1 MTATIEP
8 GSLDQRLMGRR
19 VTVHRMKRFLRVLA
33 VVGGLAGLAWAM
45 RDRLI
50 SISATREEQPPTF
63 RVVSSDGHA
72 ERSAQPR

>member
-8 GSLDQRLMGRR
+8 CRFDLGPMSTG
-19 VTVHRMKRFLRVLA
+19 TVPRMKRFLRVLA

-50 SISATREEQPPTF
+50 SISGTREEQPPTF

-72 ERSAQPR
+72 ERTANPR